1 MRGDVDLVGILPD
14 GHALLVHVGHDGVG
28 THVDAEPLERAAR
41 RHAQRLGKRPEHVR
55 TAFEQDDARR
65 LRLNAAEV
73 GSQRLPRDLRE
84 RARHL
89 HAGRSG
95 ADDDERQQ
103 PPLLVRIRC
112 ALRRLEG
119 HQDPLPD
126 PERVVERFQ
135 AGRVLRPL
143 VAAEVRM
150 RRPAREDEVVERDR
164 LVVVDD
170 EAMPRR
176 VDRLHVGE
184 QDLDVFLMPEDPPD
198 RRRHVSRRQR
208 GGRDLIQQRLKQMV
222 VVPIEQRDFQRR
234 ALRTPAPANNPA
246 ESATDNHDARPGRSA
261 TTLRRPQR
269 SGGANQPVMLPSSAR
284 NGTVTPCG

>member
-1 MRGDVDLVGILPD
+1 M
-14 GHALLVHVGHDGVG
+14 
-28 THVDAEPLERAAR
+28 
-41 RHAQRLGKRPEHVR
+41 R

-65 LRLNAAEV
+65 LRLNAAEI

-103 PPLLVRIRC
+103 PPLLVRSRC

-150 RRPAREDEVVERDR
+150 RRPAREDEVVELDW

-170 EAMPRR
+170 DLE
-176 VDRLHVGE
+176 LH
-184 QDLDVFLMPEDPPD
+184 P
-198 RRRHVSRRQR
+198 
-208 GGRDLIQQRLKQMV
+208 LI
-222 VVPIEQRDFQRR
+222 
-234 ALRTPAPANNPA
+234 
-246 ESATDNHDARPGRSA
+246 SA
-261 TTLRRPQR
+261 
-269 SGGANQPVMLPSSAR
+269 V
-284 NGTVTPCG
+284 